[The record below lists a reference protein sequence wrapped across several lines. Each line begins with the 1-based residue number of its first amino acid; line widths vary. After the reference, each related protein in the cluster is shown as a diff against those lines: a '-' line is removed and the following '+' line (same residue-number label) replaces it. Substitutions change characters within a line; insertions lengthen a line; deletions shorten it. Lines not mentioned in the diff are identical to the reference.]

1 MNFIIFSKFVHERL
15 HCNLCDFCINLVGYV
30 LDLIESSLFDISAT
44 MSLSYHL
51 GMFGDFPPLQKMI
64 K

>member
-1 MNFIIFSKFVHERL
+1 MNDCIVIYVIFV
-15 HCNLCDFCINLVGYV
+15 LVGYV

-51 GMFGDFPPLQKMI
+51 GMFGDFSPLQKMI